1 LGGGVGHPVKNGI
14 RGSAKPA
21 STATSFSA
29 ARTTASNGNVNSK
42 SVLSTKVNETGSDV
56 PVEPEDL
63 FEMAHLY
70 PSTTGLPMTVWV
82 SPRGNAQ
89 HDVRV
94 RGNVTDGDQTD
105 IVNERRRGSLNTSRR
120 RGPAFFC
127 RCDTD
132 DNHTSLGEP
141 R

>member
-1 LGGGVGHPVKNGI
+1 
-14 RGSAKPA
+14 
-21 STATSFSA
+21 
-29 ARTTASNGNVNSK
+29 
-42 SVLSTKVNETGSDV
+42 VLCTKVNETGSDV

-63 FEMAHLY
+63 FEMGHLY
-70 PSTTGLPMTVWV
+70 PSTTGLPVTVWV
-82 SPRGNAQ
+82 SPCGNAQ

-94 RGNVTDGDQTD
+94 RGNVTDGDQTN
-105 IVNERRRGSLNTSRR
+105 IVNARRRGSPNTSRR

-132 DNHTSLGEP
+132 ENHTSLGEP